1 MDAKTLLS
9 QARSLKQET
18 TSMQARTKLERAIH
32 ALEIAVREPAV
43 WTQVI
48 ELSSQVHQ
56 IET

>member
-9 QARSLKQET
+9 QARSLKHET
-18 TSMQARTKLERAIH
+18 TSMQARAKLERAIH

-48 ELSSQVHQ
+48 EISSQAHQ
-56 IET
+56 IEA